1 MISLESHNVYPHK
14 NVESSSTSNHE
25 YWPGQSCTIH
35 STLYYCPE
43 DLNNEL
49 DGRPVFDTNKPFIE
63 FETPIGQPFIPQPVE
78 FSKDPL
84 GKRRSAWF
92 LLILWYISNTICD
105 LPLDIGDSQLMTGT
119 PATILPILLTRIFI
133 IRECQFWLEHHHFNS
148 FLQDFLIA
156 GETANSSWITLFRF
170 FWHKTPSYLSPPILV
185 GGIPLF
191 HSFHTTLTTRALI
204 VNTLNLRTPISVGIT
219 IHLANF
225 LLVLFNT
232 INSYR
237 KRMIACPSKY
247 DDPAPQL
254 SNKNDPVRWLLIR
267 R

>member
-1 MISLESHNVYPHK
+1 MYTPTRTWRVPAPATMSIDRA
-14 NVESSSTSNHE
+14 NHVQ
-25 YWPGQSCTIH
+25 YIPPFTTVQRTWT
-35 STLYYCPE
+35 TNLM
-43 DLNNEL
+43 
-49 DGRPVFDTNKPFIE
+49 DGPVFDTNKPFIE

-232 INSYR
+232 INSYW